1 MIARLMTTVAIMGA
15 VGLAPMDRAEA
26 NDFIAGAAVGVLG
39 TLAVQEA
46 NRNRQ
51 RQTTV
56 RRAPVAR
63 IPITERGKQTQT
75 ALNYFG
81 YDAGAVD
88 GQIGRGTRAAI
99 ERYQVSMGYPVN
111 GREFT
116 DNQFETLM
124 AAYYWADNG
133 GQQQTGLYGQ
143 QLLMAYK
150 NQVAGA
156 PVMAGTGAPAAGGQQ
171 TLPAGGEAGSIFAAA
186 PGQPA
191 QSGSQTTLAAGGAA
205 AAPPLLGGGGAPQLQ
220 PQAAPQIPAAAPAPT
235 GGLPNFLATGE
246 AKSLASHCNTVSLL
260 TGSNGG
266 FTKASAV
273 TDPDFALSEQF
284 CLARTYAIETG
295 QDLAAAVQGV
305 SATQIEAQCGAFG
318 TALEGQVGSLG
329 TKGRDAVLL
338 DVASFVTGSGV
349 QPADLAG
356 TARICLG
363 VGYRTDDMGVALGS
377 ALVLAAVGERA
388 YGELMGHHLSQ
399 GFGVAKSAAQAKP
412 WYDMGI
418 EAAEAKAVFAPGQPE
433 RVEVIRAA
441 VNGGSAAASP
451 EVVPATSTGLAL
463 PTFTVAE

>member
-1 MIARLMTTVAIMGA
+1 MIARLMTTAAIMGA
-15 VGLAPMDRAEA
+15 VALAPTDRAEA

-51 RQTTV
+51 RTTTV
-56 RRAPVAR
+56 KRAPVAR

-156 PVMAGTGAPAAGGQQ
+156 PVVAAAPGGQQ
-171 TLPAGGEAGSIFAAA
+171 TMPAGGEAGSIFAAA

-191 QSGSQTTLAAGGAA
+191 QPGAQATLAAGGAA
-205 AAPPLLGGGGAPQLQ
+205 AAPPLLGGAPQLQ
-220 PQAAPQIPAAAPAPT
+220 PQAQTPAAAPAPT

-318 TALEGQVGSLG
+318 TALAGQVGSLG

-363 VGYRTDDMGVALGS
+363 VGYRTDDMDVALGS

-441 VNGGSAAASP
+441 VNGGSAAAGP

>member
-1 MIARLMTTVAIMGA
+1 MIARLMTTAAIMGA
-15 VGLAPMDRAEA
+15 VALAPTDRAEA

-51 RQTTV
+51 RTTTV
-56 RRAPVAR
+56 KRAPVAR

-156 PVMAGTGAPAAGGQQ
+156 GAPAPGGQQ
-171 TLPAGGEAGSIFAAA
+171 TMPAGGEAGSIFAAA

-191 QSGSQTTLAAGGAA
+191 QPGAQATLAAGGAA
-205 AAPPLLGGGGAPQLQ
+205 AAPPLLGGAPQLQ
-220 PQAAPQIPAAAPAPT
+220 PQAQTPAAAPAPT

-318 TALEGQVGSLG
+318 TALAGQVGSLG

-363 VGYRTDDMGVALGS
+363 VGYRTDDMDVALGS

-412 WYDMGI
+412 
-418 EAAEAKAVFAPGQPE
+418 
-433 RVEVIRAA
+433 
-441 VNGGSAAASP
+441 
-451 EVVPATSTGLAL
+451 
-463 PTFTVAE
+463 

>member
-1 MIARLMTTVAIMGA
+1 MIARLMTTAAIMGA
-15 VGLAPMDRAEA
+15 VALAPTDRAEA

-51 RQTTV
+51 RTTTV
-56 RRAPVAR
+56 KRAPVAR

-143 QLLMAYK
+143 RLLMAYK

-156 PVMAGTGAPAAGGQQ
+156 PVVAAAPGGQQ
-171 TLPAGGEAGSIFAAA
+171 TMPAGGEAGSIFAAA

-191 QSGSQTTLAAGGAA
+191 QPGAQATLAAGGAA
-205 AAPPLLGGGGAPQLQ
+205 AAPPLLGGAPQLQ
-220 PQAAPQIPAAAPAPT
+220 PQAQTPAAAPAPT

-318 TALEGQVGSLG
+318 TALAGQVGSLG

-363 VGYRTDDMGVALGS
+363 VGYRTDDMDVALGS

-441 VNGGSAAASP
+441 VNGGSAAAGP

>member
-1 MIARLMTTVAIMGA
+1 MIARLMTTAAI
-15 VGLAPMDRAEA
+15 VGTVTLAPTDRAEA

-39 TLAVQEA
+39 TLAVQEV

-51 RQTTV
+51 QQTTV
-56 RRAPVAR
+56 KRAPVAR
-63 IPITERGKQTQT
+63 IPVTERGEQTQT

-88 GQIGRGTRAAI
+88 GQIGPGTRAAI
-99 ERYQVSMGYPVN
+99 ERYQVSMGYPVD
-111 GREFT
+111 GRNFT

-156 PVMAGTGAPAAGGQQ
+156 PVMAGAGAPALGGQEQ
-171 TLPAGGEAGSIFAAA
+171 MATDAAASGGEAGSIFAPA
-186 PGQPA
+186 PSQPDTT
-191 QSGSQTTLAAGGAA
+191 QTTLAAGGAA
-205 AAPPLLGGGGAPQLQ
+205 AAPPLLGGAPQLQ
-220 PQAAPQIPAAAPAPT
+220 PQAETKSLAAAPV

-266 FTKASAV
+266 FTKANAV

-295 QDLAAAVQGV
+295 QELAAAVQGV
-305 SATQIEAQCGAFG
+305 SASQIEAQCGAFG
-318 TALEGQVGSLG
+318 TALASQVYSLG

-338 DVASFVTGSGV
+338 DVSSFVTGSGV

-363 VGYRTDDMGVALGS
+363 VGYRTDDMKVALGS

-399 GFGVAKSAAQAKP
+399 GFGAAVSETQARP
-412 WYDMGI
+412 WYEMGI
-418 EAAEAKAVFAPGQPE
+418 EAAEAKALFAPGQPE

-441 VNGGSAAASP
+441 MNGGTSAAGPA
-451 EVVPATSTGLAL
+451 VVPASAGTTL

>member
-1 MIARLMTTVAIMGA
+1 MIARLMTTAAIMGA
-15 VGLAPMDRAEA
+15 VALAPTDRAEA

-51 RQTTV
+51 RTTTV
-56 RRAPVAR
+56 KRAPVAR

-156 PVMAGTGAPAAGGQQ
+156 PVVAGAGAPAPGGQQ
-171 TLPAGGEAGSIFAAA
+171 TMPAGGESGSIFAAA

-191 QSGSQTTLAAGGAA
+191 QPGAQTTLAAGGAA
-205 AAPPLLGGGGAPQLQ
+205 AAPQLQ
-220 PQAAPQIPAAAPAPT
+220 PQAQTPAAAPAPT

-266 FTKASAV
+266 FTKANAV

-318 TALEGQVGSLG
+318 TALAGQVGSLG

-363 VGYRTDDMGVALGS
+363 VGYRTDDMDVALGS

-441 VNGGSAAASP
+441 VNGGSAEAGP